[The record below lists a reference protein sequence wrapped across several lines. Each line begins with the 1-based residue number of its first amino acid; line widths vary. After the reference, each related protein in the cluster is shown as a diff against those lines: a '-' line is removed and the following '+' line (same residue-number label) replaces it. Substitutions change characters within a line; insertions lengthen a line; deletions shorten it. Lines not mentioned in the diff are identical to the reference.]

1 MNTKTNNSNI
11 IELFKSSYS
20 DMMTLDLGHLDQLYT
35 DDLVFKDPVHQ
46 VRGLPAMQDYMAD
59 ISTNVDECRFEFLDQ
74 LVSDSAAYMKWD
86 MHFRH
91 PKLGGGHLITV
102 RGISQIHF
110 DERIHYHEDAY
121 DMGQMVYEHVPMIG
135 GVTRWL
141 KARLAT

>member
-1 MNTKTNNSNI
+1 MSDSNI
-11 IELFKSSYS
+11 IKLFKASYS
-20 DMMTLDLGHLDQLYT
+20 DMMKLDLGRLDQLYT

-74 LVSDSAAYMKWD
+74 LVSDSVAYMKWD

-91 PKLGGGHLITV
+91 PKLGGGQLITV

-121 DMGQMVYEHVPMIG
+121 DMGQMVYEHIPVVG